1 MNRRDETLV
10 NKLLA
15 YCDEVEASHRFFNDD
30 KALFCD
36 KARGF
41 VYRNAIAMPILQIG
55 ELAKNLSEEFRQTHT
70 EIPWRAV
77 TRMRDLLAHRYGTM
91 DYEQT
96 WNTSHESIMELK
108 RFLLKVRQENNPEN
122 PQ

>member
-10 NKLLA
+10 GKMLA
-15 YCDEVEASHRFFNDD
+15 YCHEVETAHCFFNDD

-36 KARGF
+36 KDQGF
-41 VYRNAIAMPILQIG
+41 VYRNAISMPILQIG
-55 ELAKNLSEEFRQTHT
+55 ELAKNLSEEFRKTHP

-96 WNTSHESIMELK
+96 WHTSHESIMELK
-108 RFLLKVRQENNPEN
+108 QFLLKVRQENNLEN

>member
-10 NKLLA
+10 GKMLA
-15 YCDEVEASHRFFNDD
+15 YCHEVETAHCFFNDD

-36 KARGF
+36 KDQGF
-41 VYRNAIAMPILQIG
+41 VYRNAISMPILQIG

-91 DYEQT
+91 DYEQM
-96 WNTSHESIMELK
+96 WNTAHESIAELK
-108 RFLLKVRQENNPEN
+108 NFLLKLQ
-122 PQ
+122 QQLS